1 MFDTGIMNENLFL
14 SLYFKNK
21 VDVLFWSIILDI
33 VVAIKITFYKDCLLT
48 FRDYRVV
55 GWVKRGLG
63 GMITH
68 PREQFSDNSST
79 IWGNE
84 MKLGLSLQIGKDN

>member
-48 FRDYRVV
+48 FRDYTVV
-55 GWVKRGLG
+55 GWVKR